1 MMVFRDL
8 AEYSVEHALKLGAD
22 YAEARFQEDRTV
34 EYVVKNG
41 VPEVVGVDMSR
52 GIGIRVIVNGA
63 LGFASA
69 NRPEKKVV
77 EEAVKAA
84 VDMAR
89 ASVRTLKSPVRMSEE
104 EVNVDRW
111 EVESRKP
118 LEDVSDE
125 DKMELL
131 MDLDRAS
138 TSVGVK
144 VPYRLFEL
152 TEMRTVK
159 HFVNSDGARVE
170 GLATRILF
178 AGFLTAFEAG
188 TTEQDI
194 IEVGG
199 SGGWEV
205 VEGWSLVDKVSERTE
220 TLGRILREAK
230 PTPKGKLDLVL
241 GSQVVGLVVHESVGH
256 PYEADRILGREA
268 AQAGESFVKPDMLG
282 QKIGSDVA
290 TVVDDPTIEGSY
302 GYYLYDDEGVRA
314 RRRYLMKN
322 GVINEFLHNRETAA
336 EMGFRSNAS
345 ARACRYDVEPLIRMA
360 NTFMLPGDMT
370 FEELLEDVKLGVYM
384 KTFGEWNIDDR
395 RFNMRFV
402 GRECYLI
409 RNGELAE
416 MVRRP
421 TLEIT
426 TPALY
431 RSIDAVDRNLKFEA
445 ATCGKG
451 DPVQGVPVWHGGPNV
466 RLRGIV
472 LR

>member
-1 MMVFRDL
+1 
-8 AEYSVEHALKLGAD
+8 
-22 YAEARFQEDRTV
+22 
-34 EYVVKNG
+34 
-41 VPEVVGVDMSR
+41 
-52 GIGIRVIVNGA
+52 
-63 LGFASA
+63 
-69 NRPEKKVV
+69 
-77 EEAVKAA
+77 
-84 VDMAR
+84 
-89 ASVRTLKSPVRMSEE
+89 
-104 EVNVDRW
+104 
-111 EVESRKP
+111 
-118 LEDVSDE
+118 
-125 DKMELL
+125 
-131 MDLDRAS
+131 
-138 TSVGVK
+138 
-144 VPYRLFEL
+144 
-152 TEMRTVK
+152 
-159 HFVNSDGARVE
+159 
-170 GLATRILF
+170 
-178 AGFLTAFEAG
+178 
-188 TTEQDI
+188 I

-205 VEGWSLVDKVSERTE
+205 VEGWNLVDKVSRRTE

-230 PTPKGKLDLVL
+230 PAPKGRLDLVL

-466 RLRGIV
+466 RLREIV
-472 LR
+472 FR